1 MFTHTHTHTGT
12 ECAVYMY
19 TLHMS
24 WHTPTHNI
32 QYTHTHTHTT
42 LKSGLGP
49 SLHNKLVAEANVF
62 RRLCLRLLLFYRTV
76 SFSSSTSQSPYK
88 RQLKRMCYTGSVWGE
103 RREREREKRREKW
116 EGTRVREAE
125 RERERKRGSMRG
137 KMYSTTSPSKPWLI
151 PCLLIFITIAASCKM
166 FDGFVQILVPLIHN
180 YCYTCRT
187 KGNFRR
193 GAVWKAAAR
202 LWGWWEISAG
212 ASR

>member
-1 MFTHTHTHTGT
+1 MCSAGSVSVCCSFTG
-12 ECAVYMY
+12 
-19 TLHMS
+19 
-24 WHTPTHNI
+24 
-32 QYTHTHTHTT
+32 
-42 LKSGLGP
+42 
-49 SLHNKLVAEANVF
+49 
-62 RRLCLRLLLFYRTV
+62 RV

-103 RREREREKRREKW
+103 RRERERERKEERNERGHER
-116 EGTRVREAE
+116 GRQ